1 MYKGL
6 EDVKR
11 VIEKSKPE
19 AVIGQFWVSYQ
30 EGLQHDV
37 WKKQM
42 QGEYEVLWPTTE
54 EVLVTETDEDGKE
67 IPVMVTDEE
76 GNETQATKQVDIDY
90 SENEAYVT
98 FEEWLQERETLTG
111 TRTVVDDE
119 GDEVEEDYEYEGGLL
134 RQFVFDDS
142 DLPLVSELPE
152 YKVMVRC
159 KRDDV
164 IAKLKV
170 TTASGKQFDA
180 DEKSRQ
186 RMADAI
192 LASETT
198 GQKDTLWKLAT
209 NDIVTVGY
217 GELRE
222 AHALALQAFGQ
233 VILGD

>member
-19 AVIGQFWVSYQ
+19 AVIGQFWASYQ
-30 EGLQHDV
+30 EGLQHDA

-42 QGEYEVLWPTTE
+42 QDEYELLWPTTE
-54 EVLVTETDEDGKE
+54 EVTEE
-67 IPVMVTDEE
+67 VTDELTGE
-76 GNETQATKQVDIDY
+76 VSTVTSTVDIDY

-98 FEEWLQERETLTG
+98 FEEWLQEREILTG
-111 TRTVVDDE
+111 TRTVFDNE
-119 GDEVEEDYEYEGGLL
+119 GNEVEETYEYEGELL

-152 YKVMVRC
+152 YRVMVRC
-159 KRDDV
+159 KRDDA

-198 GQKDTLWKLAT
+198 GQTETLWKLAT
-209 NDIVTVGY
+209 NDIATVSY